1 MQKHTLSTAIAA
13 VLLTAL
19 PAFCLAQSSA
29 TASQKKSTPSSS
41 ASAAQPAKA
50 AKPST
55 HATTGVVKS
64 IDDNTLVIGR
74 AKHNQD
80 MTFQLNSTTEKSGDI
95 KVGSTVG
102 VRYHTEAQQNIATAV
117 TVEHA
122 KQSSNAHHKD

>member
-1 MQKHTLSTAIAA
+1 MKKHTLSTAIAA

-19 PAFCLAQSSA
+19 PALCLAQSSA

-41 ASAAQPAKA
+41 AAAQPAKA